1 VSGGR
6 CRTAAACA
14 LAAGAWLAL
23 GHAAHAQLAATVAAS
38 SEYRFR
44 GVSAAEGHPSVQA
57 LLEADARDGWYAGT
71 SATQVPISRDHRYVE
86 IGAYGGRVLAA
97 RSDRDWQ
104 LELGAKGSHFA
115 GDSSYD
121 YVEAYAG
128 LVAARWNARLFVS
141 PDYFGRGVRSVYAE
155 LNADRPLDAS
165 LRAFF
170 HAGAIAGRGGSDNGG
185 SRVRFDVRAGG
196 AYARGGADLQVAWV
210 AATKGGPYPA
220 VYDTHRSAFVFTAA
234 FSF

>member
-6 CRTAAACA
+6 RRTAARCA

-23 GHAAHAQLAATVAAS
+23 APAAHAQVAATVAAS

-44 GVSAAEGHPSVQA
+44 GVSAAEGHPSAQ
-57 LLEADARDGWYAGT
+57 LLVEGDARDGWYAGT

-86 IGAYGGRVLAA
+86 IGAYGGRVIPTSN
-97 RSDRDWQ
+97 REWQ
-104 LELGAKGSHFA
+104 LELGARGSHFT
-115 GDSSYD
+115 GDSTYD

-128 LVAARWNARLFVS
+128 LVAARWNARAFVS

-155 LNADRPLDAS
+155 LNADRPLDSA

-210 AATKGGPYPA
+210 GATKGGPYPA
-220 VYDTHRSAFVFTAA
+220 VYDTRRSAFVLTAA

>member
-6 CRTAAACA
+6 RRAAARCA

-23 GHAAHAQLAATVAAS
+23 APPAHAQLAATAAVS

-44 GVSAAEGHPSVQA
+44 GVTAAEGHPSLQL
-57 LLEADARDGWYAGT
+57 LLEGDARDGWYAGT

-97 RSDRDWQ
+97 RSDREWQ
-104 LELGAKGSHFA
+104 LELGARASHFA
-115 GDSSYD
+115 SDSTYD
-121 YVEAYAG
+121 YFEAYAG

-155 LNADRPLDAS
+155 LNADRPIDMA

-185 SRVRFDVRAGG
+185 SRVRVDVRAGG
-196 AYARGGADLQVAWV
+196 AYARGGADLQLAWV

-220 VYDTHRSAFVFTAA
+220 VYDTRRSAFVFTAA

>member
-1 VSGGR
+1 MSGGR
-6 CRTAAACA
+6 GRAAARCA

-23 GHAAHAQLAATVAAS
+23 APSAHAQLAATVAAS

-44 GVSAAEGHPSVQA
+44 GVTAAEAHPSLQV
-57 LLEADARDGWYAGT
+57 LLEGDARDGWYGGA
-71 SATQVPISRDHRYVE
+71 SATHVPVTRDHRYVE

-97 RSDRDWQ
+97 QRDREWQ

-115 GDSSYD
+115 GDSTYD

-128 LVAARWNARLFVS
+128 LVSARWNARTFVS
-141 PDYFGRGVRSVYAE
+141 PDYFGRGARTVYVE
-155 LNADRPLDAS
+155 LNAERPLDAA

-170 HAGAIAGRGGSDNGG
+170 HGGAIAGRGGSDSGG
-185 SRVRFDVRAGG
+185 SRVRYDVRIGT
-196 AYARGGADLQVAWV
+196 AYARRGADLQLAWV
-210 AATKGGPYPA
+210 GATKGGPYPA
-220 VYDTHRSAFVFTAA
+220 VYDTRRSAFVFTAA